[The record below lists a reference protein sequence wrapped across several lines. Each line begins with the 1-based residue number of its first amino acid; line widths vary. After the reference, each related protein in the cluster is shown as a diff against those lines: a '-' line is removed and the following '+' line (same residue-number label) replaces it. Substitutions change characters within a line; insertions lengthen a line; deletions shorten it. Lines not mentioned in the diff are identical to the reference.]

1 RRNNGGHRGF
11 WDPATEPEHEGGRVR
26 LAGPSVLFPPLL
38 PLRGSNPLKDQVL
51 FSSVSVAVSGVDVDI
66 ATHIDV
72 YDDGPDRR
80 YAYLSYCFIGFVMH
94 RDSLPSRTSMS

>member
-1 RRNNGGHRGF
+1 ML
-11 WDPATEPEHEGGRVR
+11 ALRV
-26 LAGPSVLFPPLL
+26 
-38 PLRGSNPLKDQVL
+38 Q
-51 FSSVSVAVSGVDVDI
+51 VDVDI

-94 RDSLPSRTSMS
+94 RDTSLRSYGKGRHTSML